1 MDLILLL
8 YGYSLGFTLLT
19 LNMDVFNQNTLISTT
34 LFCDHLHF
42 GLFSSATNV
51 IHPIRFCKKK
61 VYHNTTACLW
71 EGCSLD
77 KHHDAKTVQLCSAGS
92 VFGSIEFLSK
102 TGGHW
107 NRPEDWRVE

>member
-34 LFCDHLHF
+34 LFCDCLHF

-51 IHPIRFCKKK
+51 IHPIVFAKKMSTK
-61 VYHNTTACLW
+61 IPQHVCGRVVHFTNITMRRR
-71 EGCSLD
+71 CSCVVLGLSL
-77 KHHDAKTVQLCSAGS
+77 AALSFYPRQAGT
-92 VFGSIEFLSK
+92 GIAPK
-102 TGGHW
+102 TGG
-107 NRPEDWRVE
+107 